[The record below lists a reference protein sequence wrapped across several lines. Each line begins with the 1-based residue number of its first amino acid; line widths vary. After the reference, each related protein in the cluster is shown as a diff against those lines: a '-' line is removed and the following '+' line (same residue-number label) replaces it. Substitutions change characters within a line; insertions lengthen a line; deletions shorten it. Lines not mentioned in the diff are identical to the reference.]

1 MRTTGIIL
9 LAIGFVMLVA
19 ADAIT
24 DPTALDA
31 NIGAGGLIFVG
42 QPLGSVGLLLII
54 IDAVVRRVRRKR
66 P

>member
-66 P
+66 A

>member
-19 ADAIT
+19 ANVIT

-42 QPLGSVGLLLII
+42 QPLGSVGLLLVIS
-54 IDAVVRRVRRKR
+54 DAVVRRVRRKR
-66 P
+66 A

>member
-31 NIGAGGLIFVG
+31 NIGAGGLVFVG
-42 QPLGSVGLLLII
+42 QPLGSVGLLLIV
-54 IDAVVRRVRRKR
+54 IDALVRRVRRKR
-66 P
+66 A

>member
-42 QPLGSVGLLLII
+42 QPLGGVGLLLVI
-54 IDAVVRRVRRKR
+54 IDAIARRVRRKR
-66 P
+66 A

>member
-54 IDAVVRRVRRKR
+54 SDAVVRRVRGKR
-66 P
+66 A

>member
-54 IDAVVRRVRRKR
+54 IDAVVRRVRGNRA
-66 P
+66 

>member
-42 QPLGSVGLLLII
+42 QPLGSVGLLLVI
-54 IDAVVRRVRRKR
+54 IDAIARRVRRKR
-66 P
+66 A

>member
-9 LAIGFVMLVA
+9 LAIGFIMLVA
-19 ADAIT
+19 SDAIT

-42 QPLGSVGLLLII
+42 QPLGSVGLLLIV
-54 IDAVVRRVRRKR
+54 IDAIVRRVRRKR
-66 P
+66 A

>member
-54 IDAVVRRVRRKR
+54 IDAVARRVRRKR
-66 P
+66 A

>member
-31 NIGAGGLIFVG
+31 NIGAGGLVFVG

-54 IDAVVRRVRRKR
+54 IDAVARRVRRKR
-66 P
+66 A